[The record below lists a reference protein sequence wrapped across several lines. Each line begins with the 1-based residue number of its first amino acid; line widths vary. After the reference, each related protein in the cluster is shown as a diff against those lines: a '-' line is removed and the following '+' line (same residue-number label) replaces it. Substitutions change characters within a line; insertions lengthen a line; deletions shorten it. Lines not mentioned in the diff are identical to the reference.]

1 MNPLTRRQAL
11 VSLGAL
17 ALLWE
22 HLLAQNSP
30 AVAPAA
36 TPSGAGTPLPPDLV
50 NLDATMQWLAG
61 ERALRL
67 SFLDAQWRDLETWKK
82 SARAEF
88 RRCLSYNPK
97 PLPLGADLVRKEER
111 DGFNIEVITIRATPA
126 YHIPARVLVPA
137 KRSGRLP
144 AVVGIHCHSG
154 RYTWG
159 HEKLI
164 SSSGDSPALV
174 EMRNGTYG
182 RPWAEALVRRGF
194 IVIVIDGFYF
204 GERRLRAEDL
214 VPERVIPEAR
224 EMFNAI
230 RKAAPDSAE
239 WHRAVNRVCSLY
251 EHLTAK
257 NLISA
262 GATWPGLHTW
272 DDMRTVDYLLTRP
285 DVDPQRIGAAGLS
298 IGGLRVAHLIGAD
311 PRIKAASITGWMT
324 QFALQH
330 RNHLRNH
337 TWMIFVPGLY
347 GSMDFPDIA
356 GLHAPG
362 ALLVQQCKR
371 DQLYPM
377 AAMQGAVDHLTRLY
391 AKAGLPERFRGT
403 FYDTPHVFQPPMQ
416 EETFD
421 WLERWL

>member
-1 MNPLTRRQAL
+1 M
-11 VSLGAL
+11 
-17 ALLWE
+17 
-22 HLLAQNSP
+22 AQP
-30 AVAPAA
+30 AAKSAAGSTAPAA
-36 TPSGAGTPLPPDLV
+36 TALPPDLV
-50 NLDATMQWLAG
+50 NLHPVMQSIADARRLP
-61 ERALRL
+61 L
-67 SFLDAQWRDLETWKK
+67 SFLDAQWRDLDAWKK

-88 RRCLSYNPK
+88 RRCLSYDP
-97 PLPLGADLVRKEER
+97 PPQPLGADLVRREER
-111 DGFNIEVITIRATPA
+111 DGFSLEVVNIRATPA

-159 HEKLI
+159 HEKII
-164 SSSGDSPALV
+164 SSPGDSAALI

-204 GERRLRAEDL
+204 GERRLRVEEMARD
-214 VPERVIPEAR
+214 RVIPEAR
-224 EMFNAI
+224 EVFDAAM
-230 RKAAPDSAE
+230 KAAPDSAE
-239 WHRAVNRVCSLY
+239 WHRAINRVCSLY

-257 NLISA
+257 NLMAA

-272 DDMRTVDYLLTRP
+272 DDMRTVDYLLSRP
-285 DVDPQRIGAAGLS
+285 DVDPQRIGAVGLS
-298 IGGLRVAHLIGAD
+298 IGGLRVAHLIAAD

-337 TWMIFVPGLY
+337 TWMIYVPGLY
-347 GSMDFPDIA
+347 GSMDFPDVA
-356 GLHAPG
+356 SLHAPG

-371 DQLYPM
+371 DQLYPL
-377 AAMQGAVDHLTRLY
+377 AAMQGAVERLTQIY
-391 AKAGLPERFRGT
+391 AKAGIPERFRGT
-403 FYDTPHVFQPPMQ
+403 FHDTPHVFQPHMQ
-416 EETFD
+416 EETFE
-421 WLERWL
+421 WLERWV